1 MYTVIISMNG
11 KVSTGRKFQ
20 DHGAGKAQTRMAALQ
35 EFNDEIYAALKTS
48 HLMACDF
55 ELELLDTST
64 GKVISR
70 YFTKAAE
77 PVIDRTEPKELA

>member
-1 MYTVIISMNG
+1 MYTIIINNG
-11 KVSTGRKFQ
+11 GKITMGRHFD
-20 DHGAGKAQTRMAALQ
+20 DHGVGKAQTRKAAIQ
-35 EFNDEIYAALKTS
+35 EFNEEVYSALKAPD
-48 HLMACDF
+48 LIPCDF

-77 PVIDRTEPKELA
+77 PMIDRTEQKELT